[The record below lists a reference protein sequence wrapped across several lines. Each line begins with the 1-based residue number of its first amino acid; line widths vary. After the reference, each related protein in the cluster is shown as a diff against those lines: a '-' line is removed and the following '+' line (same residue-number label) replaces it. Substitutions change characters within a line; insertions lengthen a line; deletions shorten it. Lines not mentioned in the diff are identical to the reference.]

1 MMAPQEGQREQ
12 SSTAKGEGED
22 EKSGLLDWGKWGRER
37 GGVRCSFLPLVD
49 ECEPSLG
56 RGGIAHHLAAD

>member
-12 SSTAKGEGED
+12 RSTAKGEGED
-22 EKSGLLDWGKWGRER
+22 EKFGLLDWGKLG
-37 GGVRCSFLPLVD
+37 GGVRCSFLPLGD